1 MRAAA
6 DNRIRAA
13 STVETAVVM
22 SVVLLS
28 LMLVM
33 FAGFYLHDLNILSGA
48 VCESAQAGAE
58 WERMDENRSVQAYF
72 QDRIRGKLIFFP
84 GALCTVETT
93 GENVCVRASAASG
106 RMRINV
112 NAVAAVR
119 EPERMIRVLHQ

>member
-1 MRAAA
+1 MRTAA

-58 WERMDENRSVQAYF
+58 WERMDENCSVQAYF
-72 QDRIRGKLIFFP
+72 QDRIRGKLIYFP

-93 GENVCVRASAASG
+93 GDKDG
-106 RMRINV
+106 RKRWKK
-112 NAVAAVR
+112 
-119 EPERMIRVLHQ
+119 